1 MILYRS
7 DEGLKQPYL
16 ETKIKQIIEVDGLK
30 FKDLNNNGKLDPYED
45 WRLSSE
51 ERAKDL
57 VSKMN
62 LDEKA
67 GMMLINSIFMGKEKK
82 EGDNTQIL
90 DEEFVPADGTPLRT
104 EDRYPTSKNIQK
116 LNLRHFILRDN
127 SSAANIVEWTN
138 KMNEVA
144 EATRLG
150 IPVIVASN
158 SRNENSD
165 AMIDGDV
172 HEGAFSVYPG
182 TLGLAAATKGDL
194 ANGGD
199 FSLIEEFAENSR
211 KEWTATGLRK
221 GYMYMADVVTDPRW
235 QRIFG
240 TFGEDPEFI
249 SETIGHIID
258 GFQGEELNSD
268 SIALTIKH
276 FPGGG
281 ARENGFD
288 PHYEEGK
295 WNIYRTEGSLEN
307 YHLPPFVE
315 AAKHDPSSMMPYY
328 SAPSIEKSHYQEF
341 DGKLV
346 PFEEVG
352 MAFNEY
358 ILNDLLRDQLGFTG
372 YINSDTGITNN
383 MAWGV
388 KNLSTPA
395 RFAKAIN
402 AGTDLISGTN
412 KVEELKKAV
421 QNKFLPETQLDV
433 SNIRLLS
440 EMFDLGLFDDKT
452 YASQEEAVNSGNAT
466 EPKEK
471 AYQAHLKSVT
481 LLKNNGTLPINDK
494 NVYIEAFHKDAEK
507 GEKYTK
513 NAVKAA
519 QELNMNVV
527 YDYKKADVAI
537 LFLRPE
543 SGDYFTATPGLLEL
557 ELCEN
562 KTNIA
567 LNGDSYTENTLSN
580 LDRYYEITDYMNSN
594 NKKVVSSIN
603 ITLPWIL
610 GNIESRSD
618 VLIAGYDTCEKAQ
631 LEVLVGNHKPTG
643 KLPITLPKNSQVIAV
658 DEFGKSVSRNDVPG
672 YDKDKYMR
680 EGMTYAYKDSANNEY
695 KLDFGLTY

>member
-1 MILYRS
+1 M
-7 DEGLKQPYL
+7 KQPKL
-16 ETKIKQIIEVDGLK
+16 ETRSKKIIEVDGLK

-45 WRLSSE
+45 WRLPTE

-62 LDEKA
+62 LDEKT
-67 GMMLINSIFMGKEKK
+67 GMMLINSIFMGKLKK
-82 EGDNTQIL
+82 EGNSTQIL
-90 DEEFVPADGTPLRT
+90 DEEFVPADGTPMRV
-104 EDRYPTSKNIQK
+104 EDRYPTTKNIK
-116 LNLRHFILRDN
+116 EFNFRHFIARDN
-127 SSAANIVEWTN
+127 SSAENIAEWVN

-144 EATRLG
+144 ESTRLG
-150 IPVIVASN
+150 IPIIIASN

-165 AMIDGDV
+165 AMIDGDI

-182 TLGLAAATKGDL
+182 TLGIAAAVKGDL

-199 FSLIEEFAENSR
+199 FSLIDEFAQNSR

-235 QRIFG
+235 QRISG

-249 SETIGHIID
+249 SEAIAHIID
-258 GFQGEELNSD
+258 EFQGEKLNSD

-288 PHYEEGK
+288 PHYIEGK
-295 WNIYRTEGSLEN
+295 WNIYRTEGSLEK

-315 AAKHDPSSMMPYY
+315 AAKHNPSSMMPYY
-328 SAPSIEKSHYQEF
+328 SAPNIEKSHYQEF
-341 DGKLV
+341 NGKLI

-358 ILNDLLRDQLGFTG
+358 ILNDLLKEQLNFTG
-372 YINSDTGITNN
+372 YINSDTGITGN

-388 KNLSTPA
+388 QDLSTPA
-395 RFAKAIN
+395 KFAKAVN
-402 AGTDLISGTN
+402 AGTHLISGTN
-412 KVEELKKAV
+412 KASELKKAV
-421 QNKFLPETQLDV
+421 ENKLIPESKIDD
-433 SNIRLLS
+433 SNIHLLS

-452 YASQEEAVNSGNAT
+452 YVSQKESVRIGNAT

-481 LLKNNGTLPINDK
+481 LLKNDGTLPVKNK
-494 NVYIEAFHKDAEK
+494 NVYIEAFRKDPEK

-519 QELNMNVV
+519 QKLHMTVV
-527 YDYKKADVAI
+527 YDYKEADVAI

-543 SGDYFTATPGLLEL
+543 SGDYFSATPGLLEL
-557 ELCEN
+557 EICEN

-567 LNGDSYTENTLSN
+567 LNGDSYTETTLSN
-580 LDRYYEITDYMNSN
+580 LNRYYEITDYMQHR
-594 NKKVVSSIN
+594 NKKVVTSIN

-610 GNIESRSD
+610 SNIESRSN
-618 VLIAGYDTCEKAQ
+618 VLIAGYDTFEKAQ
-631 LEVLVGNHKPTG
+631 LEVLIGNHKPTG
-643 KLPITLPKNSQVIAV
+643 KLPITLPKNPQVIAV
-658 DEFGKSVSRNDVPG
+658 DEFDKSVSRNDVPG

-680 EGMTYAYKDSANNEY
+680 EGMTYAYQDSANNEY